1 MSYNTISRCAG
12 DMAFQQRLIACA
24 AQEGADNPAAAG
36 YALIW
41 PVSTRT
47 DIEAAYASALAAGNP
62 NPGGDE
68 AAISD
73 QMILSAVQAELPN
86 LPTS

>member
-1 MSYNTISRCAG
+1 MSYNTISKCAQ
-12 DMAFQQRLIACA
+12 DQAFFQRLQACA
-24 AQEGADNPAAAG
+24 AQEGAAEPNAVA
-36 YALIW
+36 YKLIW

-47 DIEAAYASALAAGNP
+47 DIEAAYASALAASNP

-68 AAISD
+68 AVISD

-86 LPTS
+86 LPAP